1 MGQRTVFIT
10 GAATG
15 IGLATAR
22 QLDSLG
28 WRVWAGVLPGQAT
41 HSLTNNSRIT
51 PVEIDITQ
59 DDWVMA
65 AARLVAEQVGE
76 VGLAAL
82 INNAGVAHIASG
94 VLAGVDLTEARQ
106 LLEINVLG
114 TVRVTQ
120 AFLPLLHQY
129 GPARIINLSSGAVR
143 VPVPT
148 AGIYN
153 MSKFA
158 IEGFTKTLRY
168 ELAPFGI
175 SVIAIEPGGVRTPM
189 THNAEANIQKV
200 WESMSAAVRA
210 RYEAVL
216 RPANVNLVRQLEKA
230 NEPETIAAGIIR
242 ALDAP
247 RPRPRYTVGNEVT
260 LLPMLQR
267 LLSELFFERVLMGQ
281 FGLKPGSAAPKVR
294 SG

>member
-1 MGQRTVFIT
+1 MHERTVFIT

-22 QLDSLG
+22 QLDKLG
-28 WRVWAGVLPGQAT
+28 WRVWAGVLPGQPT
-41 HSLTNNSRIT
+41 TPLTVDSRIT
-51 PVEIDITQ
+51 PIELDITQ
-59 DDWVMA
+59 DTLVQA
-65 AARLVAEQVGE
+65 AAQTVAAQVGE
-76 VGLAAL
+76 KGLAAL

-94 VLAGVDLTEARQ
+94 VLAGVDLAEARQ

-168 ELAPFGI
+168 ELAPFGMA
-175 SVIAIEPGGVRTPM
+175 VIAIEPGGVRTPM
-189 THNAEANIQKV
+189 TDNAEANIQKV
-200 WESMSAAVRA
+200 WESMSTAVRA

-230 NEPETIAAGIIR
+230 NAPETIAAGIVR
-242 ALDAP
+242 ALNAP
-247 RPRPRYTVGNEVT
+247 RPRPRYTVGQEVT
-260 LLPMLQR
+260 FLPLLQR
-267 LLSELFFERVLMGQ
+267 LMSELLFERVLLGQ
-281 FGLKPGSAAPKVR
+281 FGLKRGSAAP
-294 SG
+294 